1 MTQANEL
8 TAPPVRTQEQAS
20 GSLGWLFSWPLLAG
34 MAAYL
39 FCFYLGK
46 RLLQDG
52 DTLWH
57 VAAGQWILQNGFVP
71 AYDPFSHTVRGAAWT
86 AQEWLSEVILAGAH
100 DLGGWTGVM
109 ALTALAFAATIALL
123 TRTLLR
129 SLEPVYAVLFAVFA
143 IAMTAS
149 HLLARPHILAMPLM
163 MIWTIGLVRAVDSG
177 RAPSLWLLP
186 VMTVWAN
193 MHAGFTLGLLIA
205 FAISLEPLLSAWK
218 ERRLAGVVRS
228 WGIFLALAVASA
240 LVTPH
245 GPQGIL
251 YTWQVFTQSTYALD
265 VIGEW
270 RSPNFHLLQPLE
282 LWILGGLAVVLHQG
296 LRFPPIR
303 ILFLLGFLHLA
314 LKYVRNVEL
323 LGLLVPLFLAT
334 PLAAQWRLARK
345 QNEQAEGID
354 RFFLKLAQPSGKGAL
369 LVGLCIFIALPLW
382 SSRARPIA
390 PPDSTAPTLAVRAV
404 RDAGIKGPVLNGY
417 SWGGYLIYEGIAPFI
432 DGRAEVYG
440 DTFFKA
446 YADATTLKTSE
457 GLQKLVD
464 KHRIEWTLFPPDHP
478 SVALL
483 DHLPGWRRLYT
494 DKNAVVQVRTAQR

>member
-8 TAPPVRTQEQAS
+8 TAPPAGTREQAS
-20 GSLGWLFSWPLLAG
+20 KSLGWLFSWPLLAG
-34 MAAYL
+34 MTAYL
-39 FCFYLGK
+39 FCLYLGK

-57 VAAGQWILQNGFVP
+57 IAAGQWMLQNGFVP

-86 AQEWLSEVILAGAH
+86 AQEWLSEVILASAH

-109 ALTALAFAATIALL
+109 ALTAFAFAATIALL

-129 SLEPVYAVLFAVFA
+129 SLEPVYALLFAIFA

-163 MIWTIGLVRAVDSG
+163 MIWTIGLVRACESG

-205 FAISLEPLLSAWK
+205 FAIALEPLLLAWK
-218 ERRLAGVVRS
+218 ERRLAGAVRS

-251 YTWQVFTQSTYALD
+251 YTWQVFTESTYALD

-303 ILFLLGFLHLA
+303 IML
-314 LKYVRNVEL
+314 L
-323 LGLLVPLFLAT
+323 LGLPPPRLEIRPQRR
-334 PLAAQWRLARK
+334 AA
-345 QNEQAEGID
+345 
-354 RFFLKLAQPSGKGAL
+354 GAAGPAFPGHAAGST
-369 LVGLCIFIALPLW
+369 VA
-382 SSRARPIA
+382 SSQETGPAGGRA
-390 PPDSTAPTLAVRAV
+390 
-404 RDAGIKGPVLNGY
+404 GPVLPEARAAQREGCAPGGLVHLHRSAALELSRTADCSAGY
-417 SWGGYLIYEGIAPFI
+417 HRTYS
-432 DGRAEVYG
+432 GRASRSRRRNQGPRAE
-440 DTFFKA
+440 
-446 YADATTLKTSE
+446 
-457 GLQKLVD
+457 
-464 KHRIEWTLFPPDHP
+464 R
-478 SVALL
+478 LL
-483 DHLPGWRRLYT
+483 LGRLS
-494 DKNAVVQVRTAQR
+494 DL